1 MFWNVESAQVES
13 VIQHL
18 ESGIHSVE
26 SRILYCPGLPYMGYN
41 VIEIIMEIMEIM
53 DHKINNS
60 IAA

>member
-26 SRILYCPGLPYMGYN
+26 SRILYCPGVRYMGCN

-53 DHKINNS
+53 DHK
-60 IAA
+60 